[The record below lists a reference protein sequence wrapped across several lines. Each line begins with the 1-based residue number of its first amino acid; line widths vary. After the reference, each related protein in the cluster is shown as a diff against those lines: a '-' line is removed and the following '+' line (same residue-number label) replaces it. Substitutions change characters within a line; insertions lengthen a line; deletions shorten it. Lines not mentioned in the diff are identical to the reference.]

1 MGDNSLDGMMT
12 DLDMNHD
19 PPDPGPPS
27 DPVLGFG
34 SFLNDLQTAYNR
46 IGERIDSFL
55 NDLGTAH
62 NNVIEERI
70 RQLEAVTA
78 RVRARNTWRQARN
91 SVGVNSVLVEENVYV
106 EGSGDVAGMN
116 MVPGRGCKRDS
127 SHLVAKALA
136 MDSEAGKV
144 EKDVQGFFYCNICLE
159 MAREPVLTCCG
170 HLYCWMCFFQLPYV
184 YSTMKECPVCKGE
197 VTDATVIPIYGNGN
211 RNYEKEL
218 ESGLKIPPRPKAQR
232 VESVRQ
238 QRGSRGLSHIRVAQ
252 ALGRIR
258 ASMGLGDQ
266 PQQQLSGGSNVS
278 SITGSQESQN
288 PNSNSPVFSR
298 VRVRILSENS
308 ASLSSQGDNA
318 QRIFE
323 DFAPSTGP
331 SQQRI
336 SPPGLPIGDDVM
348 RDVDSFGRD
357 DTFPRTERQ
366 ILDSTTEIN
375 SPASIPSSSR
385 ASDVS
390 DSVTRLENL
399 ITATLA
405 EINMHV
411 RPASSSSSSQRR
423 LSLLRLSD
431 IDSLVSRE
439 TRRRRLN

>member
-12 DLDMNHD
+12 DLDMNHE
-19 PPDPGPPS
+19 PSS

-34 SFLNDLQTAYNR
+34 SFLDDLQTAYNR

-62 NNVIEERI
+62 NNLIEDRI

-78 RVRARNTWRQARN
+78 RVRERNSWRQARN
-91 SVGVNSVLVEENVYV
+91 SVVMNSMFVDENVNV
-106 EGSGDVAGMN
+106 EGSRDAVGMN
-116 MVPGRGCKRDS
+116 VVPGRGCKRDS

-136 MDSEAGKV
+136 MDSEARKV
-144 EKDVQGFFYCNICLE
+144 DKDAQGFFDCNICLDV
-159 MAREPVLTCCG
+159 AREPVLTCCG

-197 VTDATVIPIYGNGN
+197 VADATVIPIYGNGN
-211 RNYEKEL
+211 SNYEKEL
-218 ESGLKIPPRPKAQR
+218 ESGLKIPPRPKAHR

-238 QRGSRGLSHIRVAQ
+238 RSVSRGLSHIRVAQ

-308 ASLSSQGDNA
+308 ASLSSQVDNA
-318 QRIFE
+318 QRIFG
-323 DFAPSTGP
+323 DFASSTD
-331 SQQRI
+331 STQQRI
-336 SPPGLPIGDDVM
+336 SAPGVPIGDDVM

-357 DTFPRTERQ
+357 DTFTGSERQ
-366 ILDSTTEIN
+366 VLDSTTEIN
-375 SPASIPSSSR
+375 SSASLPSSSR
-385 ASDVS
+385 ATDVS
-390 DSVTRLENL
+390 DSVSRLENL

-411 RPASSSSSSQRR
+411 HPSSPSQRR
-423 LSLLRLSD
+423 LSFLRLSD

>member
-1 MGDNSLDGMMT
+1 MRLNTFSLSKIVSTTPRNHGA
-12 DLDMNHD
+12 LD
-19 PPDPGPPS
+19 
-27 DPVLGFG
+27 
-34 SFLNDLQTAYNR
+34 FLRSEAKNLILHA
-46 IGERIDSFL
+46 
-55 NDLGTAH
+55 GTAH
-62 NNVIEERI
+62 DNLIEERI

-91 SVGVNSVLVEENVYV
+91 SVGVNNVLVEENVYV
-106 EGSGDVAGMN
+106 EGSGDVAGTN
-116 MVPGRGCKRDS
+116 VVPGRGCKRDS

-144 EKDVQGFFYCNICLE
+144 EKDDAQGFFDCNICLE

-211 RNYEKEL
+211 WNYEKEL

-238 QRGSRGLSHIRVAQ
+238 RRGSRGLSHIRVAQ

-258 ASMGLGDQ
+258 ATMGLGDQ
-266 PQQQLSGGSNVS
+266 HGSNVS
-278 SITGSQESQN
+278 SITGSQN

-298 VRVRILSENS
+298 VRVRVLSENP
-308 ASLSSQGDNA
+308 ASLSTQGDNNNG

-336 SPPGLPIGDDVM
+336 SAPVLPIGDDV
-348 RDVDSFGRD
+348 
-357 DTFPRTERQ
+357 
-366 ILDSTTEIN
+366 IN

-431 IDSLVSRE
+431 IDTLVSRE